1 MMFSEVESYFY
12 LVLPGHFG
20 FIFDVHVEHFAAM
33 KSPVD
38 QTKQAFRNAEK
49 VFTKRVQRMSD
60 GVLSEEIMA
69 LVEQLKKLSQDLGEA
84 AILKIC
90 DVDPRQSIESSPS
103 SRRNR

>member
-38 QTKQAFRNAEK
+38 QTKQ
-49 VFTKRVQRMSD
+49 
-60 GVLSEEIMA
+60 
-69 LVEQLKKLSQDLGEA
+69 
-84 AILKIC
+84 
-90 DVDPRQSIESSPS
+90 
-103 SRRNR
+103 